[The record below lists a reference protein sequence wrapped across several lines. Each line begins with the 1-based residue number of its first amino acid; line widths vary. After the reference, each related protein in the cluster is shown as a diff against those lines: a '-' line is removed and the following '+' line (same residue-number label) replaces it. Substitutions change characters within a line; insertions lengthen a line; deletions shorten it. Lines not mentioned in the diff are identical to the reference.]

1 MIIKKMLMTI
11 RRKPNI
17 MKYSIIDPKIKNN
30 KKSNKETIIKNP
42 TDRKIF
48 IIFYGWIDY

>member
-1 MIIKKMLMTI
+1 MIIKRMLMTI

-17 MKYSIIDPKIKNN
+17 IKYSIIKPEIKNN
-30 KKSNKETIIKNP
+30 KKSNKETIKKNP

-48 IIFYGWIDY
+48 FAFYGWIDY